1 MGFENHFRERFNES
15 AENALRI
22 GVRGGFVEGCTYG
35 VASSL
40 IYLSEAVLF
49 YAGAILVSKGT
60 YSYLQMVQVFNL
72 VAFTVSI
79 SSQLMVFSTSLY
91 LVDGDGI

>member
-15 AENALRI
+15 AENALRV
-22 GVRGGFVEGCTYG
+22 GVRGGFVEGCTHG

-49 YAGAILVSKGT
+49 YAGAMLVSKGT
-60 YSYLQMVQVFNL
+60 YSYMQMVQVFNL

-79 SSQLMVFSTSLY
+79 SSQLITFSTSLY
-91 LVDGDGI
+91 LVDGVGI